1 MTCTNPNCRHRTKR
15 QLRPLVISLIPSNAN
30 INNDGN
36 SRHEQITQM
45 FTTHTSLAAH
55 FEPPVFSPGVQSR
68 ELRGR
73 LKFLE
78 HANRAGLIPDIEWKA
93 ICKGLRE
100 QCTVDSNDDD
110 DNSMAEDISPILS
123 ELHSLLKSA
132 GGRENE
138 KQTVIDPF
146 RYLATE
152 TLIQPEQPS
161 NDDGNSNDDDNNN
174 HNNLNSTANEKK
186 KHWLQYKTTSLIP
199 ISPDRQGSLEDI
211 SVPVSVELWRKAKT
225 LNRDRSVL
233 ACTLAHL
240 MAMKTLVGEKKENDA
255 LNDSDTEDAG
265 FDFILEDNVRAFVG
279 IGDACEC
286 ANRIWDMI
294 EGSNDAP
301 SNCHL
306 RYFGWLGSAP
316 NLKWVFSN
324 HLPRSAAFNNGAS
337 LRSGHDTTNECTIF
351 PFPTNEDFELDG
363 IATSKSKSQQDDQS
377 TASST
382 PHFSTPGGTAVFGTF
397 AYTLSPAAYRTLINH
412 LQNDVGSLMWKG
424 KRMRAY
430 QAKPIDKILPRHVK
444 SKFGPRSIHLPS
456 RPAFVRGPMLGS
468 LLHPQWEEGFC
479 SSTEL
484 QYQLS
489 CCHDRED
496 GSSREGSDVWD
507 HVWLTNVERDVVS
520 CRKETGKWL
529 QKDDLA
535 KVKNTKEEAVS

>member
-30 INNDGN
+30 INNDVN

-255 LNDSDTEDAG
+255 IKQKY
-265 FDFILEDNVRAFVG
+265 ILMQQSSS
-279 IGDACEC
+279 IYTTH
-286 ANRIWDMI
+286 
-294 EGSNDAP
+294 S
-301 SNCHL
+301 
-306 RYFGWLGSAP
+306 
-316 NLKWVFSN
+316 
-324 HLPRSAAFNNGAS
+324 
-337 LRSGHDTTNECTIF
+337 SGKALTT
-351 PFPTNEDFELDG
+351 
-363 IATSKSKSQQDDQS
+363 KR
-377 TASST
+377 
-382 PHFSTPGGTAVFGTF
+382 
-397 AYTLSPAAYRTLINH
+397 YTLFQQTCIKKQLEFRQSRHGNTHFVNEHPLVC
-412 LQNDVGSLMWKG
+412 LVGT
-424 KRMRAY
+424 Y
-430 QAKPIDKILPRHVK
+430 VH
-444 SKFGPRSIHLPS
+444 
-456 RPAFVRGPMLGS
+456 
-468 LLHPQWEEGFC
+468 HPQ
-479 SSTEL
+479 L
-484 QYQLS
+484 
-489 CCHDRED
+489 
-496 GSSREGSDVWD
+496 V
-507 HVWLTNVERDVVS
+507 
-520 CRKETGKWL
+520 
-529 QKDDLA
+529 
-535 KVKNTKEEAVS
+535 

>member
-1 MTCTNPNCRHRTKR
+1 
-15 QLRPLVISLIPSNAN
+15 
-30 INNDGN
+30 
-36 SRHEQITQM
+36 M
-45 FTTHTSLAAH
+45 FTTQSSLAAH
-55 FEPPVFSPGVQSR
+55 FESPIFSPGVPSR

-78 HANRAGLIPDIEWKA
+78 HANRAGLIPDMEWKA

-100 QCTVDSNDDD
+100 QCTVDFTNDDD
-110 DNSMAEDISPILS
+110 NMAEDGISSILS
-123 ELHSLLKSA
+123 EMHLLKSN

-161 NDDGNSNDDDNNN
+161 SNDDDDNPNNN
-174 HNNLNSTANEKK
+174 NNLNSIAPEKKQKKKK
-186 KHWLQYKTTSLIP
+186 KHWLQYKTTSLVP
-199 ISPDRQGSLEDI
+199 ISPDRQGSPEDI

-240 MAMKTLVGEKKENDA
+240 MAMKTLVGEKTENDTTFR
-255 LNDSDTEDAG
+255 SDTTEEDAG

-279 IGDACEC
+279 IGDSCEC

-306 RYFGWLGSAP
+306 RYFGWLGSSP
-316 NLKWVFSN
+316 NLRWVYNN
-324 HLPRSAAFNNGAS
+324 HLPRSAEFNNGVS
-337 LRSGHDTTNECTIF
+337 SQSGDDTTNECTIF

-377 TASST
+377 SVSST

-397 AYTLSPAAYRTLINH
+397 AYTVSPAAYHTLINR
-412 LQNDVGSLMWKG
+412 LQNDIGSLMWKG

-456 RPAFVRGPMLGS
+456 RPAFVRGPVGS

-479 SSTEL
+479 KSTEL
-484 QYQLS
+484 QYQLA
-489 CCHDRED
+489 CCHDGDD

-520 CRKETGKWL
+520 YRKETGKW
-529 QKDDLA
+529 
-535 KVKNTKEEAVS
+535 KNTKEGAVS